1 MANILAFNLN
11 SQLKKTL
18 TQISKE
24 KNLIFTFIDSFD
36 TALTHAQSTPI
47 VLLITAETLKK
58 TSTLNELKKLKEDNS
73 SLQVALINEPISSS
87 SYDPKSS
94 QQLIDFIIPSTEK
107 DQLKYYIHKVLEFG
121 NTVKRNDELTREN
134 LRLHQQLKEFL
145 DLRSKTQQQSEATF
159 RLMFENNP
167 MPMLIFDLETRKVI
181 NANHSASLLYG
192 YPYQELITLS
202 IDMLATQPE
211 KLICESKIVDEQT
224 IIQQNTEQI
233 HRRKNGQLIHV
244 EVLSHVINFKGR
256 NACYIMIKDISA
268 QKQTLEALTN
278 SEKKFRTLY
287 MNLTHGIFNLTAD
300 KQITMFNQAAKKI
313 FGFSKNKTTFK
324 IKDFNSIKFYDTSGK
339 RVALESLPF
348 MQVLNT
354 GVASTGN
361 ILKIKLPDN
370 KKRWIVLDAFPF
382 FKGKGVKEVIIILN
396 DISQLKKAEKL
407 LKANEKKLRAIFD
420 ALPDQLLLLKLD
432 GTVLDVK
439 NGDFF
444 ALPTEEIKGKTIF
457 DLLSQPIAQR
467 FYNMLHLANRT
478 NEMQTFEFQWQVKG
492 NLRSYEAR
500 LSKST
505 QNQIL
510 CLLRDISERKKYEL
524 DLQKSEN
531 RFRILLESI
540 LQAIVLIDIHGRI
553 NLVNSKLEQLFGYTR
568 DELLLQPVEMLLP
581 FNLRGKDHI
590 LNQNRFRHSEDIVLE
605 RPVELTGMRKDGSEF
620 PFEIQLTHVEMLDGP
635 FVLGILSDISQ
646 KKQLEARIR
655 RVEKLEAIGQLAG
668 GIAHDFNN
676 VLAGIIGLSE
686 LALRKIPAESPVQDN
701 LKLIINKAESAA
713 DLVRKL
719 LMFSR
724 QQKITKQNVNLNK
737 IILSNKKLLQRYLG
751 EDIHLIITL
760 DDDLHLIHGD
770 PSAMDQI
777 LTNLCINARDA
788 MPDGGELTI
797 QTKNIEITEPESDI
811 PPGKY
816 VQLIVADSGIGM
828 SEETKKH
835 IFEPFFTTKELG
847 QGTGL
852 GLATVY
858 GLVRHHGG
866 FIQFDSELGEGTI
879 FRLYFPVPIRQLEVS
894 NLQELE
900 HVEMVRGG
908 TETIL
913 IVDDQ
918 ADILTTAKDTLES
931 FGYKVLIA
939 GSGHQALDILTK
951 YKDLIDL
958 IISDVV
964 MPDMDGIELRMLSK
978 QLKPT
983 IKFLLMSAFSP
994 KLENENDYL
1003 LKPFVGHQL
1012 ARKVREI
1019 LDSD

>member
-1 MANILAFNLN
+1 MTNILAFNLN
-11 SQLKKTL
+11 TETKKIVGKIAKENHLNLKHENSL
-18 TQISKE
+18 NAISNQIQTNEIAILILE
-24 KNLIFTFIDSFD
+24 KPS
-36 TALTHAQSTPI
+36 A
-47 VLLITAETLKK
+47 KK
-58 TSTLNELKKLKEDNS
+58 SLFNKLKEFKKDNPF
-73 SLQVALINEPISSS
+73 LQIILLNETIKED
-87 SYDPKSS
+87 DPD
-94 QQLIDFIIPSTEK
+94 QVNNQDLIDFYVPSTDEN
-107 DQLKYYIHKVLEFG
+107 LLRHYIKKALNFWITIEQSKNLE
-121 NTVKRNDELTREN
+121 NEN
-134 LRLHQQLKEFL
+134 LRIQQQLKEIL
-145 DLRSKTQQQSEATF
+145 ELRSKTQQQSEATF

-167 MPMLIFDLETRKVI
+167 MPMLIFDLVTKNI
-181 NANHSASLLYG
+181 ITANHAASFLYG
-192 YPYQELITLS
+192 YPYQEFITLS
-202 IDMLATQPE
+202 IDKISTQPE
-211 KLICESKIVDEQT
+211 KLFCNPEMNDGPA
-224 IIQQNTEQI
+224 IIQQSTEQI
-233 HRRKNGQLIHV
+233 HFRKNGDPIHV
-244 EVLSHVINFKGR
+244 EVLSHYIKFKGR
-256 NACYIMIKDISA
+256 DACYIMIKDITSQREA
-268 QKQTLEALTN
+268 LEAVTN

-287 MNLTHGIFNLTAD
+287 QNSTLGLFNLTID
-300 KQITMFNQAAKKI
+300 KKITMINKSAKSI
-313 FGFSKNKTTFK
+313 LGFSQDKDTFNFD
-324 IKDFNSIKFYDTSGK
+324 DFSGIRFYNSSGK
-339 RVALESLPF
+339 SVKLESLPF
-348 MQVLNT
+348 FQVFEK
-354 GVASTGN
+354 GVASNGN
-361 ILKIKLPDN
+361 VLRIKLPDG
-370 KKRWIVLDAFPF
+370 KKKWLILDAFPF
-382 FKGKGVKEVIIILN
+382 FEGKNVNEVMIVLN
-396 DISQLKKAEKL
+396 DITPLRKAEKL
-407 LKANEKKLRAIFD
+407 VRFNEKKLKAIFD
-420 ALPDQLLLLKLD
+420 ALPDQMLLLKLD
-432 GTVLDVK
+432 GTILDAK
-439 NGDFF
+439 DGDFF
-444 ALPTEEIKGKTIF
+444 PQSTEEIKGKSLF

-467 FYNMLHLANRT
+467 FFNMLHLANRT
-478 NEMQTFEFQWQVKG
+478 NELQTFEFQWQVKG
-492 NLRSYEAR
+492 KLRSYEAR

-510 CLLRDISERKKYEL
+510 CLLRDVSERKKFEI

-531 RFRILLESI
+531 RFRILLEST
-540 LQAIVLIDIHGRI
+540 LQAMVLIDIHGRI

-568 DELLLQPVEMLLP
+568 DELLSQPVEILLP
-581 FNLRGKDHI
+581 FSLRGKDHV
-590 LNQNRFRHSEDIVLE
+590 LNQNRFRHLREIELE

-620 PFEIQLTHVEMLDGP
+620 PFEIQLTQVEMLEGP
-635 FVLGILSDISQ
+635 FVLGVLSDISQ

-686 LALRKIPAESPVQDN
+686 LALRKLPEESPVQDN

-724 QQKITKQNVNLNK
+724 QQQITKQNINLNK
-737 IILSNKKLLQRYLG
+737 IVLSNKKLLQRYLG

-760 DDDLHLIHGD
+760 EDDLDLIHGD

-797 QTKNIEITEPESDI
+797 QTKNVEITHRESDI
-811 PPGKY
+811 PPGNY
-816 VQLIVADSGIGM
+816 VQLIVADTGIGM
-828 SEETKKH
+828 SDEIKKH

-866 FIQFDSELGEGTI
+866 YIQFDSELGEGTI
-879 FRLYFPVPIRQLEVS
+879 FRLYFPVPAQQIES
-894 NLQELE
+894 SLQDDNEQTEL
-900 HVEMVRGG
+900 VRGG
-908 TETIL
+908 KETIL

-931 FGYKVLIA
+931 YGYKVLIA

-958 IISDVV
+958 VISDVV

-978 QLKPT
+978 QLKPA

-994 KLENENDYL
+994 KLENESDYL

-1012 ARKVREI
+1012 ARKVREV